1 MNDSAKLLQNEL
13 GALLALL
20 VALPE
25 FLVAVLEVE
34 LALDVGEQEVGQQ
47 EDLAGFDW
55 TFQCWVVPQKKESW
69 LSHNQIKNWN

>member
-1 MNDSAKLLQNEL
+1 MHDCARLLEDEL

-47 EDLAGFDW
+47 EDLVRVDFGLVLVGLCVFHL
-55 TFQCWVVPQKKESW
+55 E
-69 LSHNQIKNWN
+69 

>member
-1 MNDSAKLLQNEL
+1 MPRGQQHNTHICDNTCDTAAMNDSVRLLEDEL

-20 VALPE
+20 GALPE

-47 EDLAGFDW
+47 EDLIQGFGW
-55 TFQCWVVPQKKESW
+55 T
-69 LSHNQIKNWN
+69 L